1 MNISFSSGKTN
12 ALEKATYQ
20 LNIDPGRDLDC
31 VRVNSRP
38 RAKRCRPMGAR
49 IFVVLGALEG
59 EGVLLSI
66 AEKMKLDSELCEKM
80 LRHHAAPVTSATILK
95 KIDFYYLFSHNA

>member
-1 MNISFSSGKTN
+1 
-12 ALEKATYQ
+12 LEKQTLFRTATYQ

-38 RAKRCRPMGAR
+38 RVKRCRPLGAR
-49 IFVVLGALEG
+49 ILLSCALWKVEG
-59 EGVLLSI
+59 LLSI

>member
-1 MNISFSSGKTN
+1 LTPEEIWIACVSTRAPGQNDAARWAP
-12 ALEKATYQ
+12 ALLLFA
-20 LNIDPGRDLDC
+20 
-31 VRVNSRP
+31 
-38 RAKRCRPMGAR
+38 
-49 IFVVLGALEG
+49 ALWKVEG
-59 EGVLLSI
+59 LLSI